1 MPGFVRT
8 ARFWL
13 GVLLWV
19 GGTLAGSFGTLA
31 FLGEL
36 AARGAAGNLGWAALG
51 ILFMQ
56 PPSTLAVL
64 AGTALLWSA
73 GSARAPATSVAA
85 VEEASPVAVTSV
97 AAVEEAGPVAATSV
111 AAGGRGGAWLRAGLV
126 AGIVWSCLAYGG
138 LLFHNS
144 GC

>member
-1 MPGFVRT
+1 MPRFVRT
-8 ARFWL
+8 ARFWV
-13 GVLLWV
+13 GTLLWV

-36 AARGAAGNLGWAALG
+36 AARGAAGNLGWAAIG

-73 GSARAPATSVAA
+73 GSARADATSVAA
-85 VEEASPVAVTSV
+85 DEEAGPAAATSI
-97 AAVEEAGPVAATSV
+97 AADEEAGPVAAPP
-111 AAGGRGGAWLRAGLV
+111 AATGGRAWMRAGLV

>member
-8 ARFWL
+8 ARFWI

-19 GGTLAGSFGTLA
+19 GGTLVGSFGTLV
-31 FLGEL
+31 FFREL

-73 GSARAPATSVAA
+73 GSARAPATSFA
-85 VEEASPVAVTSV
+85 PD
-97 AAVEEAGPVAATSV
+97 EEAGPVAAPL
-111 AAGGRGGAWLRAGLV
+111 AAPGGRGRAWLRAGLV

-138 LLFHNS
+138 LLFRNS